1 MENAKKLILR
11 RQKDW
16 GGESKVLVK
25 RMKPPKQAGMIATRT
40 IKKGETIAYY
50 PIVLIA
56 DPGSKTKDPLRNY
69 FIEVRYKGKQNK
81 LVGKPDLA
89 VVAKKPTRSIPY
101 TGLWSNEPYPSQTP
115 NAKMVGSDL
124 KRKPA
129 VGDKIK
135 YSLKATKTIQK
146 GEEVMWCYG
155 TEFDRGSP
163 PYKTD
168 CPT

>member
-25 RMKPPKQAGMIATRT
+25 RMKPPKQAGMMATRT

-69 FIEVRYKGKQNK
+69 FIEVRYKLQGQTKQ
-81 LVGKPDLA
+81 
-89 VVAKKPTRSIPY
+89 
-101 TGLWSNEPYPSQTP
+101 TG
-115 NAKMVGSDL
+115 
-124 KRKPA
+124 R
-129 VGDKIK
+129 
-135 YSLKATKTIQK
+135 
-146 GEEVMWCYG
+146 
-155 TEFDRGSP
+155 
-163 PYKTD
+163 
-168 CPT
+168 

>member
-25 RMKPPKQAGMIATRT
+25 RMKPPKQAGMMATRT

-69 FIEVRYKGKQNK
+69 FIEVRYGSAQ
-81 LVGKPDLA
+81 LGPIALPRPA
-89 VVAKKPTRSIPY
+89 VAAQRACPTRPCRLAPDSALRTAP
-101 TGLWSNEPYPSQTP
+101 
-115 NAKMVGSDL
+115 
-124 KRKPA
+124 
-129 VGDKIK
+129 
-135 YSLKATKTIQK
+135 
-146 GEEVMWCYG
+146 
-155 TEFDRGSP
+155 
-163 PYKTD
+163 
-168 CPT
+168 